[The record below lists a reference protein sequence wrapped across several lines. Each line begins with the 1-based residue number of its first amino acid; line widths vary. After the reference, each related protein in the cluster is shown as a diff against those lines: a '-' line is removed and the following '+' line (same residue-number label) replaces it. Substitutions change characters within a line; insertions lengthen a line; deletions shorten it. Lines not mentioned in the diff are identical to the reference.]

1 MELVIKK
8 YNELTL
14 NELYE
19 ILKVRSEV
27 FVVEQNCVYQ
37 DVDDLD
43 QYAIHIYLRDKDG
56 IQAYL
61 RVIEA
66 GKAHEEVAIGRVLI
80 SQQKRRCGLATKILF
95 AGIEEAKKQMNA
107 SKIKIEAQTYA
118 KSLYENIGFK
128 QCSDE
133 FLEDGIPHIEMI
145 FDMSERG

>member
-14 NELYE
+14 NELYG
-19 ILKVRSEV
+19 ILRIRSEV

-43 QYAIHIYLRDKDG
+43 QDSIHIYLRDEEG
-56 IQAYL
+56 MQAYL

-66 GKAHEEVAIGRVLI
+66 GKAQTEVAIGRVLVHPR
-80 SQQKRRCGLATKILF
+80 KRRCGLATKILL
-95 AGIEEAKKQMNA
+95 AGIEVAKNHMNA
-107 SKIKIEAQTYA
+107 AKIKIEAQTYA
-118 KSLYENIGFK
+118 KSLYENVGFK

-145 FDMSERG
+145 LDMNEKV